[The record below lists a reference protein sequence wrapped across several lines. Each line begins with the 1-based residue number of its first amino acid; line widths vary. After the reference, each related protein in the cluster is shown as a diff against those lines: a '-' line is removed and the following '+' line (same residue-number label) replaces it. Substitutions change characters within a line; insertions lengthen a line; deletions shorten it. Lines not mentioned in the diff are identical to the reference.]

1 MLPGIVCIWLPLLS
15 GVISRALQ
23 LGHFF
28 PWASSM
34 PQCRHTVN
42 TVCSFVKEHL
52 GIFLSEALISGDAVA
67 MTNKALP
74 RQMF

>member
-1 MLPGIVCIWLPLLS
+1 MLPDIVCIWLPLLS

-28 PWASSM
+28 PWACSM

-42 TVCSFVKEHL
+42 TMCSFVKEHL
-52 GIFLSEALISGDAVA
+52 GIFYLRLLLMEMLW
-67 MTNKALP
+67 L
-74 RQMF
+74 